1 MENSSTN
8 ICTPGDLITTDP
20 AFMGGHGIYTTDNN
34 KYSSVVGF
42 VTKVNNLFLVQP
54 IKTRYIGDVGDV
66 VVGRI
71 SAVESSRWRVDV
83 NSTLDGMLPLTSVNL
98 PGGELRR
105 RSEEDERM
113 MRHYFIENDLISAE
127 VQNIHSDGSLA
138 LHTRNLNYGKLGQ
151 GCLIQVNSPLIKRQ
165 KVHFVNLPCGVSIIL
180 GRNGFIWVTTSAIQE
195 AARKNGGFTPSLK
208 PIAATE
214 RENISRICNCIKALA
229 KNHVMLYDTS
239 IYYAFEISEQYEIK
253 DILEPNTSLEIA
265 EKTELRLA
273 ADNQ

>member
-1 MENSSTN
+1 MENIASN
-8 ICTPGDLITTDP
+8 ICSPGDLITTDP
-20 AFMGGHGIYTTDNN
+20 TFMGGHGIYTTDNS
-34 KYSSVVGF
+34 KYSSVVGY

-71 SAVESSRWRVDV
+71 TAVETSRWRVNI

-113 MRHYFIENDLISAE
+113 MRHYFVENDLISAE
-127 VQNIHSDGSLA
+127 VQNVHSDGSLA

-151 GCLIQVNSPLIKRQ
+151 GCLVQVSSPLIKRQ

-180 GRNGFIWVTTSAIQE
+180 GRNGFIWVTSTSMQE
-195 AARKNGGFTPSLK
+195 SSQKNGGFTPSLK
-208 PIAATE
+208 PIALTE
-214 RENISRICNCIKALA
+214 RQNISRICNCINALA
-229 KNHVMLYDTS
+229 KHHVLLYDTS
-239 IYYAFEISEQYEIK
+239 IYYAFEISQQYEIK
-253 DILEPNTSLEIA
+253 EILEPNIAKDIA
-265 EKTELRLA
+265 EKTEFKLS